1 MAIFAEIGKLILK
14 FVWNSRRPQ
23 ISKTILRRKIEVGE
37 LKLPNYKTF
46 YNATVIGMVEY

>member
-1 MAIFAEIGKLILK
+1 MFFGSFGAGFDFQID
-14 FVWNSRRPQ
+14 PQ